1 VLFSIGKW
9 VLERLQDHFLDEDDK
24 EDDKSSPATY
34 VLAHSDWGYPSSMV
48 TLQVL
53 QIHYLNHENFST
65 LRASCADNLR
75 ASGQEIHGHQSMLKS
90 TARRIDELK
99 GHENLSGV

>member
-1 VLFSIGKW
+1 MLFPIGKW

-48 TLQVL
+48 TLQ
-53 QIHYLNHENFST
+53 
-65 LRASCADNLR
+65 
-75 ASGQEIHGHQSMLKS
+75 MLKS
-90 TARRIDELK
+90 TTSIMKTLLRYEPAVLTIYALLVRKFMATRAC
-99 GHENLSGV
+99 